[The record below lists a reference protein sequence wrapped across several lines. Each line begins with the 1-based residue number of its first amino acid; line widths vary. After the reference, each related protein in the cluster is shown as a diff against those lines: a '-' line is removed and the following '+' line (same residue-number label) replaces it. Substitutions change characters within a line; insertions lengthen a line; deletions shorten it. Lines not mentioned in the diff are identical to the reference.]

1 MVQGNNFFFIVGVV
15 FSLIILVPFL
25 MRYWFIYSFLR
36 EIVQGDLK
44 KAKKRIKKEKL
55 LEIIFKEE
63 RIKTFIHY
71 KLDELT
77 KLNYSLS
84 LFYINFALVSLIASL
99 TLSNNEIT
107 KSFANGLNFTFF
119 GITIMLFFYLAVKV
133 WLQIRI
139 VELLIK
145 LDEMEIKFIKELS
158 ELEEEKE

>member
-1 MVQGNNFFFIVGVV
+1 MEQSNFFFIVGVI
-15 FSLIILVPFL
+15 FSLIILTPFL
-25 MRYWFIYSFLR
+25 MRYWFIYNFLK
-36 EIVQGDLK
+36 EVVNGDLK
-44 KAKKRIKKEKL
+44 KAKRRIKKEKL
-55 LEIIFKEE
+55 LETIFKEE
-63 RIKTFIHY
+63 KIKTFVHY

-84 LFYINFALVSLIASL
+84 LFYINFALISLIAVL
-99 TLSNNEIT
+99 TLNNNPIT
-107 KSFANGLNFTFF
+107 KPFTIGLNFTFF
-119 GITIMLFFYLAVKV
+119 GITIMLFFYLTVKI